1 MNERFLFRIPIFY
14 NGKLLGFEYHNIET
28 GQVLTDIKDKTNCK
42 NWQFGDWEQC
52 MAFRDKNNTL
62 IYEGDIVRMVD
73 PENETMEPFEAVATW
88 DKDLCRFYFKRISKS
103 VLAPERIDVY
113 FYCMEYSEIVG
124 STHNCNNLTCK

>member
-28 GQVLTDIKDKTNCK
+28 GQVFTDIKDKTNCE

-52 MAFRDKNNTL
+52 TGLKDKNGNL
-62 IYEGDIVRMVD
+62 IYEGDIVKCDRDFRPDGRVGLIRRVVWEDNAFMLSANGD
-73 PENETMEPFEAVATW
+73 SYYLGGFHN
-88 DKDLCRFYFKRISKS
+88 I
-103 VLAPERIDVY
+103 
-113 FYCMEYSEIVG
+113 EIIG